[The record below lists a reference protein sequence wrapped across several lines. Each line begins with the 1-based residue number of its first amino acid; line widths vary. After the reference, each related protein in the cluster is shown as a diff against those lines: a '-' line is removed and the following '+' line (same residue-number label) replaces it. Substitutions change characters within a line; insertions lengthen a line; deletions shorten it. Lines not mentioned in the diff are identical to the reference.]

1 MAPPW
6 KGGWVQ
12 ALASSNLALSAF
24 ARRSLGVGVLRTFTP
39 RLQHASADA
48 VRYNIKGYYSSIL
61 LCFFGVMSESSKA
74 ARFYL

>member
-1 MAPPW
+1 
-6 KGGWVQ
+6 
-12 ALASSNLALSAF
+12 
-24 ARRSLGVGVLRTFTP
+24 VLRTFTP

>member
-1 MAPPW
+1 
-6 KGGWVQ
+6 
-12 ALASSNLALSAF
+12 
-24 ARRSLGVGVLRTFTP
+24 VLRTFTP

-48 VRYNIKGYYSSIL
+48 VRYNIKGYL